1 MRTSLPHAKQL
12 ALTALFAA
20 LCLIGTLLIAIP
32 LPVGYFNVGD
42 VFVLLAG
49 WMLGPVYGSIAAGVG
64 SAMADLFSGYGVY
77 APFTLVIKSL
87 MACVAYFAWL
97 FLTKSIRKPSF
108 TALIRLPSAIL
119 TEIVMVVGY
128 FLTETLFYGFPTAV
142 GTLLGN
148 SLQGGCCLLLA
159 TAILS
164 ILHPLKQIHQLFPHL
179 KKSS

>member
-1 MRTSLPHAKQL
+1 MRTSLPQAKQL
-12 ALTALFAA
+12 TLTALFAA

-64 SAMADLFSGYGVY
+64 SAMADLFSGDGVY

-87 MACVAYFAWL
+87 MACVAYFVWL
-97 FLTKSIRKPSF
+97 FLAKSIRKPSL
-108 TALIRLPSAIL
+108 TAITRFPSAFL
-119 TEIVMVVGY
+119 AESVMVLGY

-159 TAILS
+159 TAILAV
-164 ILHPLKQIHQLFPHL
+164 LHPLKQIHHVFPHL
-179 KKSS
+179 KQSS